1 MTFHPT
7 SRTPILMALGLT
19 LAVLCPPARG
29 DGPTTAPVVSSAAR
43 KALDQMDAA
52 YGKLTS
58 LDLTGSMAQ
67 KIDAGGQQHSDQVAF
82 TSSFLAP
89 NFCRHEVQGNVVCG
103 STGKQAYAFLSK
115 RNIYTSTDAPDGRVA
130 MADLPKPLNELL
142 DPSLRFAM
150 SKRVS
155 EDLLAAASAIS
166 AGPDTTIDGAA
177 FETLVVS
184 TTDTSIT
191 LLLDS
196 QTHLVRRATTDVSQ
210 LLVAQGVPNVKS
222 ASVTVDYTRTV
233 GDAAMTPQQFAWTAP
248 AGARDVTASRQ
259 AQADAPAESADK
271 LVGQPAPDFK
281 LVGLDGK
288 TVSLADLKGS
298 VAIVDF
304 WATWCPPCRA
314 SLPHL
319 NEVYDKFKADGL
331 KVYATDL
338 QEDKDTVQ
346 KFVDDTK
353 LTVPVLLDSDGT
365 TAASYRASA
374 IPETVVIGKDGK
386 IRNVFIGFSP
396 ETEDQLRSAVQTA
409 LKD

>member
-7 SRTPILMALGLT
+7 SRVGILITLGFT
-19 LAVLCPPARG
+19 LVGLCPVARG
-29 DGPTTAPVVSSAAR
+29 DAPTTAPAVSAAAR
-43 KALDQMDAA
+43 KALDELDAA

-58 LDLTGSMAQ
+58 LDLVGSMAQ
-67 KIDAGGQQHSDQVAF
+67 KIDAGGQERSGSVTF

-89 NFCRHEVQGNVVCG
+89 NFCRHEVQGNMVCG

-115 RNIYTSTDAPDGRVA
+115 QNIYTSVDAPGARVA
-130 MADLPKPLNELL
+130 MSDMPKPLNALL
-142 DPSLRFAM
+142 DPSLKFAM
-150 SKRVS
+150 SRRAS
-155 EDLLAAASAIS
+155 DDLVAAASAVS
-166 AGPDTTIDGAA
+166 MGPDTTIDGAA
-177 FETLVVS
+177 FQTLVVNLKDS
-184 TTDTSIT
+184 SLT

-196 QTHLVRRATTDVSQ
+196 QTHLLRRATTDVSQ

-222 ASVTVDYTRTV
+222 AIVTVDYTRTV
-233 GDAAMTPQQFAWTAP
+233 GGAAMRSDQFAWNAP
-248 AGARDVTASRQ
+248 AGARDVTAAR
-259 AQADAPAESADK
+259 QADADAPGESADK

-288 TVSLADLKGS
+288 TVALADLKGS

-319 NEVYDKFKADGL
+319 DEVYNKYKSGGL
-331 KVYATDL
+331 KVYAVDL

-365 TAASYRASA
+365 AASSYRASA

-386 IRNVFIGFSP
+386 VRNVFIGFSP
-396 ETEDQLRSAVQTA
+396 ATEDQLRSAVEAA
-409 LKD
+409 LKQ